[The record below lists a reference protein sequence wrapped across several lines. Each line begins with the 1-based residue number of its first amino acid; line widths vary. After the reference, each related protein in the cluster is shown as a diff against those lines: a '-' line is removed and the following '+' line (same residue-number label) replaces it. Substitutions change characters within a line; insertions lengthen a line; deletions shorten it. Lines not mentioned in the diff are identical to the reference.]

1 MTATDCD
8 VLIAGGGPA
17 GSALALALA
26 DGRRRI
32 TVVEAQP
39 VPSGGDA
46 RSIALS
52 AASARLLDALGVWP
66 SLAPDAV
73 AIERVEVSQQGHF
86 GRTRLAAA
94 DAGLPALGYVV
105 AYDRLTTALVA
116 AATDAPGVT
125 WLAPARVVGTG
136 ADEVAIHVDIEAD
149 DPAQGGARHA
159 ALAVAA
165 DGTASPLREA
175 LGIATHMHDYQQT
188 ALITPVEAGGAPHVA
203 LERFTADGPL
213 ALLPRGGRRRTL
225 IWTVPAARVDEFAD
239 LSVAEFAAAAG
250 RRLGRG
256 LGSISASATP
266 VMQPLRR
273 IEAESPTAARAVLVG
288 NAART
293 LHPIGAQGFNLALRD
308 VCTLAQSVAAADDPG
323 APAVLE
329 AWRRARSGDQW
340 RTSRFTDML
349 ARGFHGGGS
358 ALAAARAGALIG
370 LDLCSVGRQGLIA
383 QTTGLLGGLP
393 RVGSWCLERGFDA
406 PEVGS

>member
-1 MTATDCD
+1 MAATDCD

-26 DGRRRI
+26 DGRHRI

-39 VPSGGDA
+39 APAGGDA

-52 AASARLLDALGVWP
+52 AGSARLLDALGVWP
-66 SLAPDAV
+66 SLAGAV
-73 AIERVEVSQQGHF
+73 VPIERVEVSQQGHF

-105 AYDRLTTALVA
+105 AYDRLTAALAEA
-116 AATDAPGVT
+116 AAGAPGVT
-125 WLAPARVVGTG
+125 WLAPARVAG
-136 ADEVAIHVDIEAD
+136 ASADDDAIDVQVEAD
-149 DPAQGGARHA
+149 DPALAGTRRA

-165 DGTASPLREA
+165 DGAASPLREA
-175 LGIATHMHDYQQT
+175 LGIATTVHDYQQT
-188 ALITPVEAGGAPHVA
+188 ALIAPVEAGGPPHTA
-203 LERFTADGPL
+203 HERFGADGPL

-225 IWTVPAARVDEFAD
+225 IWTLSAD
-239 LSVAEFAAAAG
+239 RADDMAHLSVAAFAAAAG

-256 LGSISASATP
+256 LGPISAGTAP
-266 VMQPLRR
+266 VAQPLRR
-273 IEAESPTAARAVLVG
+273 IEAECATAPRAVLVG

-308 VCTLAQSVAAADDPG
+308 VCALAQSVAAADDPG
-323 APAVLE
+323 ARAVLE
-329 AWRRARSGDQW
+329 DWRRARSGDQW
-340 RTSRFTDML
+340 RTREFTDAL
-349 ARGFHGGGS
+349 ARGGHGGGS

-370 LDLCSVGRQGLIA
+370 LDLCSIGRQGLIA

-393 RVGSWCLERGFDA
+393 RVGSWRLEQGPGA
-406 PEVGS
+406 PETGA

>member
-1 MTATDCD
+1 MAATDCD

-26 DGRRRI
+26 DGHRRV
-32 TVVEAQP
+32 TVVEAR
-39 VPSGGDA
+39 SAATGGDA

-52 AASARLLDALGVWP
+52 AGSARLLDALGVWP

-105 AYDRLTTALVA
+105 AYDRLTAVLAEA
-116 AATDAPGVT
+116 AASAPGVT
-125 WLAPARVVGTG
+125 WLAPARVAG
-136 ADEVAIHVDIEAD
+136 ADADDDAIGVAVEAD
-149 DPAQGGARHA
+149 DPARAGTYRA

-165 DGTASPLREA
+165 DGAASPLREA
-175 LGIATHMHDYQQT
+175 LGIATHVHDYHQT
-188 ALITPVEAGGAPHVA
+188 ALIAPVEADGEPHTA

-225 IWTVPAARVDEFAD
+225 IWTLPAERADEVAALPTTEFAG
-239 LSVAEFAAAAG
+239 AAG
-250 RRLGRG
+250 RLLGRG
-256 LGSISASATP
+256 LGALSVIAAP
-266 VMQPLRR
+266 VAQPLRR
-273 IEAESPTAARAVLVG
+273 IEAASATAPRAVLVG

-308 VCTLAQSVAAADDPG
+308 VCTLAESIVTVGDPG
-323 APAVLE
+323 APDVL
-329 AWRRARSGDQW
+329 ADWRSARSRDQW
-340 RTSRFTDML
+340 LTRGFTDVL
-349 ARGFHGGGS
+349 ARGFHGGGF
-358 ALAAARAGALIG
+358 ALAAARAGALLG
-370 LDLCSVGRQGLIA
+370 LDLCSLGRQGLVA

-393 RVGSWCLERGFDA
+393 RVGGWRLDRGADAAERR
-406 PEVGS
+406 S